1 MIDFSNCE
9 VDPGFAYDGANGKK
23 ICILYEGERYMM
35 KFPTR
40 PRPRGWNADRIDV
53 YSNSCF
59 SEHVGCRVLKSIGMN
74 SQDTLMGTYNTDHGR
89 RTVVICKD
97 FTAGG
102 KRLIP
107 FINLKNAC
115 LKDVDSPGTSTE
127 LDEIMTVIQNQS
139 LFDPRMLN
147 EFFWDMFIGD
157 ALVGNFDRHNGNWG
171 FLADSSNNYSIAP
184 IFDCGSSLYPQLMT
198 EEYRGVL
205 DDPSEMATRI
215 YARPWSSIKMN
226 DERINY
232 FDFISSLKNE
242 DCNNALL
249 RIVPRIDMNKIH
261 DLIDDMPE
269 LSDIQK
275 EFYCTMLTERK
286 EKILDVGYE
295 KLVGGS

>member
-1 MIDFSNCE
+1 M
-9 VDPGFAYDGANGKK
+9 
-23 ICILYEGERYMM
+23 
-35 KFPTR
+35 
-40 PRPRGWNADRIDV
+40 
-53 YSNSCF
+53 
-59 SEHVGCRVLKSIGMN
+59 GCRVLKSIGMN
-74 SQDTLMGTYNTDHGR
+74 SQDTLMGTYDTDHGR

-102 KRLIP
+102 RRLVP

-157 ALVGNFDRHNGNWG
+157 ALIGNFDRHNGNWG
-171 FLADSSNNYSIAP
+171 FLANSSNNYSIAP

-215 YARPWSSIKMN
+215 YTRPWSSIKMN

-242 DCNNALL
+242 GCNDALL
-249 RIVPRIDMNKIH
+249 HIVPKIDMNKIH

-286 EKILDVGYE
+286 ERILDVGYE
-295 KLVGGS
+295 KLVGRS